1 MERAYVDRI
10 ESVRQ
15 SVPEWVHTGLRLVL
29 IALVAKPALSK
40 VVTYGSSVSFFEAI
54 GMPAPAAMVIVSG
67 LIEVGAVVLLF
78 IGIGERL
85 AAVSL
90 IPVMLVA
97 ILYVGPDWKNLS
109 VLFGAMGLLVLVTD
123 FDAVWHPIDRRL
135 G

>member
-1 MERAYVDRI
+1 MQRTSVDRI

-15 SVPEWVHTGLRLVL
+15 SVPEWIHIVLRFVLVV
-29 IALVAKPALSK
+29 LVAKPASSK
-40 VVTYGSSVSFFEAI
+40 VVTYGSSVSFFDAI
-54 GMPAPAAMVIVSG
+54 GIPAPAVMIIVAG
-67 LIEVGAVVLLF
+67 VIEVGAVALLL
-78 IGIGERL
+78 IGVEERL

-109 VLFGAMGLLVLVTD
+109 VLLGAMGLLVLETD
-123 FDAVWHPIDRRL
+123 FDAIWYSVARRL

>member
-1 MERAYVDRI
+1 MERTFVDCI

-15 SVPEWVHTGLRLVL
+15 SVPEWVPTGLRLVL

-40 VVTYGSSVSFFEAI
+40 VVTYGSSVSFFDAI
-54 GMPAPAAMVIVSG
+54 GMPAPALMVVVAG
-67 LIEVGAVVLLF
+67 LIEVGAVALLL
-78 IGIGERL
+78 IGVGERI
-85 AAVSL
+85 AAISL

-109 VLFGAMGLLVLVTD
+109 VLLGAMGLIVLMTD
-123 FDAVWHPIDRRL
+123 FDAIWHPIDRRL

>member
-1 MERAYVDRI
+1 MGDTYIDRI
-10 ESVRQ
+10 QSMRQ

-29 IALVAKPALSK
+29 IALVAQPALSK
-40 VVTYGSSVSFFEAI
+40 VVTYGSSVTFFDTI
-54 GMPAPAAMVIVSG
+54 GMPAPAVMVILTG
-67 LIEVGAVVLLF
+67 LIEAGAVVLLLV
-78 IGIGERL
+78 GVGERL

-109 VLFGAMGLLVLVTD
+109 VLVGALAILGLKTD
-123 FDAVWHPIDRRL
+123 PDSFWRPAEKLL